1 MVEPGVFS
9 VEQVVRLVVDA
20 IDERKGEDLVIL
32 RMSEVLP
39 ITDYFVIAT
48 GRNSRHVDSLA
59 ELVSKRV
66 KERGLRIHHSSGF
79 ETMNWVLLDMGFLVV
94 HLFQPATREYY
105 DLELKWA
112 DAGKAPPESLP
123 ECPPLPADPTGG
135 PPA

>member
-1 MVEPGVFS
+1 MVETGVLS

-39 ITDYFVIAT
+39 ITDYFLIAT
-48 GRNSRHVDSLA
+48 GRNGRHIDSLA
-59 ELVSKRV
+59 ELISKRV
-66 KERGLRIHHSSGF
+66 KERGLRVHHTSGL

-94 HLFQPATREYY
+94 HLFQPAPREYY

-112 DAGKAPPESLP
+112 DAEKVAPDSLP
-123 ECPPLPADPTGG
+123 ACPPPAVS
-135 PPA
+135 PAGSPSL